1 MCGELLI
8 SPESAIRHTQV
19 DNKPGALADTLALL
33 AQARTDLQAVMGYR
47 YPGDQDKATIELYPV
62 SGRKAIEA
70 ARSAG
75 LAASSIPTVLLQGDN
90 RPGLGHTIAK
100 ALGDAGINL
109 SFVLA
114 QVVGRKYAAV
124 FGFENDSD
132 AAKAIAL
139 IRKAAAPARKR

>member
-1 MCGELLI
+1 M
-8 SPESAIRHTQV
+8 AITLKKITLWRKEV

-33 AQARTDLQAVMGYR
+33 AEARTDLQAVMGYR
-47 YPGDQDKATIELYPV
+47 HPGDQDKATIELHPV
-62 SGRKAIEA
+62 SGKKAIEA

-75 LAASSIPTVLLQGDN
+75 LAASSIPTVLVQGDN
-90 RPGLGHTIAK
+90 RPGLGHAIAK

-109 SFVLA
+109 GFVLA

-139 IRKAAAPARKR
+139 IRKATAPARKR

>member
-1 MCGELLI
+1 M
-8 SPESAIRHTQV
+8 AITLKKITLWRKEV
-19 DNKPGALADTLALL
+19 DNKPGALAETLALL
-33 AQARTDLQAVMGYR
+33 AQARTDLQVVMGYR
-47 YPGDQDKATIELYPV
+47 YPGDQGKAAIELHPV
-62 SGRKAIEA
+62 SGKKAIEA

-75 LAASSIPTVLLQGDN
+75 LAASSTPTVLVQGDN
-90 RPGLGHTIAK
+90 RPGLGHAIAK

-109 SFVLA
+109 GFVLA

-139 IRKAAAPARKR
+139 IRKAAAPPRKR

>member
-1 MCGELLI
+1 M
-8 SPESAIRHTQV
+8 AITLKKITLWRKEV
-19 DNKPGALADTLALL
+19 DNKPGALAETLALL
-33 AQARTDLQAVMGYR
+33 AQASTDLQAVMGYR
-47 YPGDQDKATIELYPV
+47 YPGDQSKAAIELHPV
-62 SGRKAIEA
+62 SGKKAIEA

-75 LAASSIPTVLLQGDN
+75 LAASSTPTVLVQGDN
-90 RPGLGHTIAK
+90 RPGLGHAIAK

-109 SFVLA
+109 GFVLA

-132 AAKAIAL
+132 AAKAVAL

>member
-1 MCGELLI
+1 M
-8 SPESAIRHTQV
+8 AITLKKITLWRKEV

-33 AQARTDLQAVMGYR
+33 AQAGTDLQAVMGYR
-47 YPGDQDKATIELYPV
+47 YQGDQGKAAIELHPV
-62 SGRKAIEA
+62 SGKKAIEA

-75 LAASSIPTVLLQGDN
+75 LAASPIPTVLLQGDN
-90 RPGLGHTIAK
+90 RRGLGHTIAK

-109 SFVLA
+109 GFVLA

-139 IRKAAAPARKR
+139 IRKATAPARKR

>member
-1 MCGELLI
+1 M
-8 SPESAIRHTQV
+8 AITLKKITLWRKEV

-47 YPGDQDKATIELYPV
+47 YPGDEGKAAIELHPV
-62 SGRKAIEA
+62 SGKKAIEA

-75 LAASSIPTVLLQGDN
+75 LAASSIPTVLVQGDN

>member
-1 MCGELLI
+1 M
-8 SPESAIRHTQV
+8 AITLKKITLWRKEV

-47 YPGDQDKATIELYPV
+47 YPGDQGKAAIELHPV
-62 SGRKAIEA
+62 SGKKAIEA

-75 LAASSIPTVLLQGDN
+75 LAASPIPTVLVQGDN

-139 IRKAAAPARKR
+139 IRKATAPARKR

>member
-1 MCGELLI
+1 M
-8 SPESAIRHTQV
+8 AITLKKITLWRKEV

-47 YPGDQDKATIELYPV
+47 YQGDQGKAAIELHPV
-62 SGRKAIEA
+62 SGKKAIEA

-75 LAASSIPTVLLQGDN
+75 LAASPIPTVLVQGDN

-109 SFVLA
+109 GFVLA

-139 IRKAAAPARKR
+139 IRKATAPARKR

>member
-1 MCGELLI
+1 MAI
-8 SPESAIRHTQV
+8 SLKKITLWRKEV

-47 YPGDQDKATIELYPV
+47 YPGDQGKAAVELHPV
-62 SGRKAIEA
+62 SGKKAIEA

-75 LAASSIPTVLLQGDN
+75 LAASSIPTVLVQGDN
-90 RPGLGHTIAK
+90 RPGLGHAIAK

-109 SFVLA
+109 NFVLA

-132 AAKAIAL
+132 ATKAIAF

>member
-1 MCGELLI
+1 M
-8 SPESAIRHTQV
+8 AITLKKITLWRKEV

-47 YPGDQDKATIELYPV
+47 HPGDQDKATIELHPV
-62 SGRKAIEA
+62 SGKKAIEA
-70 ARSAG
+70 AQSAG
-75 LAASSIPTVLLQGDN
+75 LAASSIPTVLVQGDN

-109 SFVLA
+109 GFVLA

>member
-1 MCGELLI
+1 M
-8 SPESAIRHTQV
+8 AITLKKITLWRKEV
-19 DNKPGALADTLALL
+19 DNKPGALAETLALL
-33 AQARTDLQAVMGYR
+33 AQARTDLQTVMGYR
-47 YPGDQDKATIELYPV
+47 YPGGQGKAAIELHPV
-62 SGRKAIEA
+62 SGKKAIEA

-75 LAASSIPTVLLQGDN
+75 LVASSIPTVLVQGDN
-90 RPGLGHTIAK
+90 RPGLGHAIAK

-109 SFVLA
+109 GFVLA

-132 AAKAIAL
+132 AEKAIPL

>member
-1 MCGELLI
+1 M
-8 SPESAIRHTQV
+8 AITLKKITLWRKEV

-33 AQARTDLQAVMGYR
+33 AQAGTDLQAVMGYR
-47 YPGDQDKATIELYPV
+47 YQGDQGKAAIELHPV
-62 SGRKAIEA
+62 SGKKAIEA

-75 LAASSIPTVLLQGDN
+75 LAASPIPTVLLQGDN

-100 ALGDAGINL
+100 ALGDASINL
-109 SFVLA
+109 GFVLA

-139 IRKAAAPARKR
+139 IRKATAPARKR

>member
-1 MCGELLI
+1 M
-8 SPESAIRHTQV
+8 AITLKKITLWRKEV

-47 YPGDQDKATIELYPV
+47 SPGDQDKATIELHPV
-62 SGRKAIEA
+62 SGKKAIEA

-75 LAASSIPTVLLQGDN
+75 LAASPIPTVLLQGDN

-109 SFVLA
+109 GFVLA

>member
-1 MCGELLI
+1 M
-8 SPESAIRHTQV
+8 AITLKKITLWRKEV

-47 YPGDQDKATIELYPV
+47 YPGDQGKAAIELHPV
-62 SGRKAIEA
+62 SGKKAIEA

-75 LAASSIPTVLLQGDN
+75 LAASSIPTVLVQGDN
-90 RPGLGHTIAK
+90 RLGLGHAIAK

-109 SFVLA
+109 NFMLA

>member
-1 MCGELLI
+1 M
-8 SPESAIRHTQV
+8 AITLKKITLWRKEV

-47 YPGDQDKATIELYPV
+47 YPGDQGKAAIELHPV
-62 SGRKAIEA
+62 SGKKAIA
-70 ARSAG
+70 PARSAG
-75 LAASSIPTVLLQGDN
+75 LAASSIPTVLVQGDN
-90 RPGLGHTIAK
+90 RPGLGHAIAK

-109 SFVLA
+109 GFVLA

>member
-1 MCGELLI
+1 M
-8 SPESAIRHTQV
+8 AITLKKITLWRKEV
-19 DNKPGALADTLALL
+19 DDKPGALADTLALL
-33 AQARTDLQAVMGYR
+33 AQAGTDLQAVMGYR
-47 YPGDQDKATIELYPV
+47 YQGDQGKAAIELHPV
-62 SGRKAIEA
+62 SGKKAIEA

-75 LAASSIPTVLLQGDN
+75 LAASPIPTVLLQGDN

-109 SFVLA
+109 GFVLA

-139 IRKAAAPARKR
+139 IRKATAPARKR

>member
-1 MCGELLI
+1 M
-8 SPESAIRHTQV
+8 AITLKKITLWRKETN
-19 DNKPGALADTLALL
+19 NKPGALADTLAPL
-33 AQARTDLQAVMGYR
+33 ARARTDLQAVMGYR
-47 YPGDQDKATIELYPV
+47 YPGDQGKAAIELHPV
-62 SGRKAIEA
+62 SGKKAIEA
-70 ARSAG
+70 AQSAG
-75 LAASSIPTVLLQGDN
+75 LAASSIPTVLVQGDN
-90 RPGLGHTIAK
+90 RPGLGHAIAK
-100 ALGDAGINL
+100 ALADAGINL

>member
-1 MCGELLI
+1 M
-8 SPESAIRHTQV
+8 AITLKKITLWRKEV

-47 YPGDQDKATIELYPV
+47 YPGDQGKAAVELHPV
-62 SGRKAIEA
+62 SGKKAIEA

-75 LAASSIPTVLLQGDN
+75 LAASSIPTVLVQGDN

-109 SFVLA
+109 GFVLA
-114 QVVGRKYAAV
+114 QVVGRKYSAL

-132 AAKAIAL
+132 AAKAIAF

>member
-1 MCGELLI
+1 
-8 SPESAIRHTQV
+8 
-19 DNKPGALADTLALL
+19 
-33 AQARTDLQAVMGYR
+33 MGYR
-47 YPGDQDKATIELYPV
+47 YPRDQDKATIELYPV

-70 ARSAG
+70 ARSAE

>member
-1 MCGELLI
+1 M
-8 SPESAIRHTQV
+8 AITLKKITLWRKEV
-19 DNKPGALADTLALL
+19 DNKPGALADALAVL
-33 AQARTDLQAVMGYR
+33 AQARADLQTVMGYR
-47 YPGDQDKATIELYPV
+47 YPGNQDKATIELHPV
-62 SGRKAIEA
+62 SGKKAIEA

-75 LAASSIPTVLLQGDN
+75 LAASSIPTVLVQGDN

-124 FGFENDSD
+124 FGFENDPD

-139 IRKAAAPARKR
+139 IRKATAPARKR

>member
-1 MCGELLI
+1 M
-8 SPESAIRHTQV
+8 AITLKKITLWRKEV

-47 YPGDQDKATIELYPV
+47 YQGDQGKAAIELHPV
-62 SGRKAIEA
+62 SGKKAIEA

-75 LAASSIPTVLLQGDN
+75 LAASPIPTVLLQGDN

-139 IRKAAAPARKR
+139 IRKATAPARKR

>member
-1 MCGELLI
+1 M
-8 SPESAIRHTQV
+8 AITLKKITLWRKEI
-19 DNKPGALADTLALL
+19 DNKPGALADTLAPL
-33 AQARTDLQAVMGYR
+33 ARARTDLQAVMGYR
-47 YPGDQDKATIELYPV
+47 YPGDQGKAAIELHPV
-62 SGRKAIEA
+62 SGKKAIEA

-75 LAASSIPTVLLQGDN
+75 LAASSIPTVLVQGDN

-139 IRKAAAPARKR
+139 IRKATAPARKR

>member
-1 MCGELLI
+1 M
-8 SPESAIRHTQV
+8 AITLKKITLWRKEV
-19 DNKPGALADTLALL
+19 DNKPGAVADTLALL
-33 AQARTDLQAVMGYR
+33 AQAGTDLQAVMGYR
-47 YPGDQDKATIELYPV
+47 YPGDQGKAAIELHPV
-62 SGRKAIEA
+62 SGKKAIEA

-75 LAASSIPTVLLQGDN
+75 LAASPIPTVLVQGDN

-139 IRKAAAPARKR
+139 IRKATAPARKR

>member
-1 MCGELLI
+1 
-8 SPESAIRHTQV
+8 
-19 DNKPGALADTLALL
+19 
-33 AQARTDLQAVMGYR
+33 MGYR
-47 YPGDQDKATIELYPV
+47 YPGDQGKAAIELHPV
-62 SGRKAIEA
+62 SGKKAIEA

-75 LAASSIPTVLLQGDN
+75 LAADN

-109 SFVLA
+109 GFVLA

-139 IRKAAAPARKR
+139 IRKATAPARKR

>member
-1 MCGELLI
+1 M
-8 SPESAIRHTQV
+8 AITLKKITLWRKEV

-33 AQARTDLQAVMGYR
+33 AQAGTDLQAVMGYR
-47 YPGDQDKATIELYPV
+47 YQGDQGKAAIELHPV
-62 SGRKAIEA
+62 SGKKAIEA

-75 LAASSIPTVLLQGDN
+75 LAASPIPTVLVQGDN

-109 SFVLA
+109 GFVLA

-139 IRKAAAPARKR
+139 IRKATAPARKR